1 MTSPDHWWKYKSALD
16 DELVVITPSAEE
28 TAGPAIAGE
37 LPLASN
43 PQFPESQNS
52 FIRELIFYSQIQ
64 AQKAML
70 NAMTINT

>member
-1 MTSPDHWWKYKSALD
+1 MCIRDRYKSALD
-16 DELVVITPSAEE
+16 DELVVITPSTEE
-28 TAGPAIAGE
+28 ATGPAIAGE

-52 FIRELIFYSQIQ
+52 FIRELLSYSQVQ

-70 NAMTINT
+70 NAMAINS